1 MGDKEKQDS
10 PEGVHTITQR
20 ETRKGTMGDKG
31 RQDLREGRHT
41 IQHQG
46 RDPKIAVRT
55 SDSTPFGKQW
65 DSRPSGRRTH
75 HPRRA
80 QRESRSSRRPAPSKK
95 GHKGSQRLTHHPRRG
110 YNGSQDPREG
120 GRTIQEGVERESR
133 PSRRRTRHR
142 RKGEDTPSKKGY
154 KGQSRLLRRRTHH
167 PRRGTME
174 VKTLEKADTLL
185 KKCYIRSQDLREGGH
200 TIQEGVQRESRPSRR
215 RTHHPRK
222 VYKGNQ
228 DPREGGQWQSR
239 PLRRRTHHPKKGYQ
253 GSQDPREGGHTMQ
266 EVLR

>member
-55 SDSTPFGKQW
+55 SNSTPFGKQW

-95 GHKGSQRLTHHPRRG
+95 GYNGNQKPSAHHPRRG
-110 YNGSQDPREG
+110 YTGSQDP
-120 GRTIQEGVERESR
+120 S
-133 PSRRRTRHR
+133 
-142 RKGEDTPSKKGY
+142 
-154 KGQSRLLRRRTHH
+154 RRRTHH
-167 PRRGTME
+167 PRRGTTG
-174 VKTLEKADTLL
+174 VKTLEKADTPS
-185 KKCYIRSQDLREGGH
+185 KKESRH
-200 TIQEGVQRESRPSRR
+200 TIQKGV
-215 RTHHPRK
+215 
-222 VYKGNQ
+222 
-228 DPREGGQWQSR
+228 EGG
-239 PLRRRTHHPKKGYQ
+239 
-253 GSQDPREGGHTMQ
+253 SQHS
-266 EVLR
+266 